1 MDRTDPTHRP
11 DPRTNR
17 PDPPQR
23 VRNQNQRHRLTPDT
37 TLPLFAFTQI
47 EVPWPLGPPDGKY
60 LMRQPEAG
68 PDGSP
73 SHVLVLATLGAA
85 ERRRSVLR
93 RSDRTAVEPEPE
105 PTPVPTGRA
114 TLIHVEAPLPDEAEA
129 AQWLKAVDE
138 DTLRR
143 DLVTINDV
151 LHRFRLIMADPYSPM
166 IGRGNLLV
174 ARIGFGAGEQV
185 SDGRWNQAASLELP
199 RKFIQRRSK
208 VLEPQARLAASLG
221 GREQSLVCEELA
233 LRAQLDVEAG
243 RYREAALQV
252 LVALDAAIAEL
263 ALDPRAEYLAERLS
277 DLRARRASITAA
289 AQTALGGA
297 LSAEQAQAVS
307 ETLARIEAVLRA
319 RAVANA

>member
-1 MDRTDPTHRP
+1 
-11 DPRTNR
+11 
-17 PDPPQR
+17 
-23 VRNQNQRHRLTPDT
+23 
-37 TLPLFAFTQI
+37 
-47 EVPWPLGPPDGKY
+47 
-60 LMRQPEAG
+60 MRQPEAG

-85 ERRRSVLR
+85 ERRSRLR

-114 TLIHVEAPLPDEAEA
+114 TLIHVEAPLADEAAA
-129 AQWLKAVDE
+129 AQWLKAADE
-138 DTLRR
+138 HTLRR

-151 LHRFRLIMADPYSPM
+151 LHRFRLIMADPYLPM
-166 IGRGNLLV
+166 VGRANLLV
-174 ARIGFGAGEQV
+174 ARIGFGLGEEV
-185 SDGRWNQAASLELP
+185 ADGRWNAAASLELP

-243 RYREAALQV
+243 RFREAALQV

-263 ALDPRAEYLAERLS
+263 ALDPRAQYLAERLS
-277 DLRARRASITAA
+277 ELRARRASITDA
-289 AQTALGGA
+289 AQTALGGSLSSDQCEAVAGA
-297 LSAEQAQAVS
+297 LQ
-307 ETLARIEAVLRA
+307 RIEAVLRA